1 MVSSPLGP
9 RLEAVARLVSCGAIL
24 ADVGTDHG
32 YLPIYLIECGKIEKA
47 VLSDINK
54 GPLEKART
62 NVKLHNLE
70 ERVELCLTDGAADL
84 ASKGITE
91 YSVCGMGGELI
102 ADIIAAAPQMKEQG
116 IGLILQPMSRA
127 EALRSYLWDNGFSIL
142 KEVHSCEDG
151 KYYVCMRAEYIGE
164 KTQYTTPEA
173 HFGKA
178 DKAHGDS
185 AAQGYLRTKLSA
197 LRKAKEGRLMG
208 GVPTDEEDELIAYAE
223 SLLKL

>member
-32 YLPIYLIECGKIEKA
+32 YLPIYLLESGKIEKA

-62 NVKLHNLE
+62 NVRLHNLE

-84 ASKGITE
+84 ANKGITE
-91 YSVCGMGGELI
+91 YSICGMGGELI
-102 ADIIAAAPQMKEQG
+102 ADIIAAAPQLAERG

-127 EALRSYLWDNGFSIL
+127 EALRSYLWDNGFIIVD
-142 KEVHSCEDG
+142 EVYSSEDG
-151 KYYVCMRAEYIGE
+151 KYYVCMRVEYTGE
-164 KTQYTTPEA
+164 KIRYTTPEA

-178 DKAHGDS
+178 VQPHGDS
-185 AAQGYLRTKLSA
+185 AANGYLMTKLSA

-208 GVPTDEEDELIAYAE
+208 KTAYEVEVPKTKPK
-223 SLLKL
+223 SGW